1 MNLKLVSIFIL
12 GIITLFSCIH
22 AKNMNHVSD
31 TNLNGN
37 SVPKSPVLENRFLM
51 VNKNKTTYCNGNDST
66 ISDRVI
72 VALTD
77 TKIKS
82 SKGKIN
88 LVRGECA
95 VFHFAE
101 SYEIM
106 KGEYFEIAIKKNHPK
121 PIKPKVWYEP
131 TKNASVIEN
140 EDFRIFKEQ
149 LGAGEERAFH
159 SHLERLVVR
168 LNKVQLTDPRFYPN
182 GQEGVGIQEP
192 NTVKF
197 ADPVEHVVKNLG
209 NIPLFNIVLE
219 FKPWEGIG
227 SRL

>member
-1 MNLKLVSIFIL
+1 MISNNEFFKSCLIFSWCVITFYSCVNTNQTVIRHNL
-12 GIITLFSCIH
+12 
-22 AKNMNHVSD
+22 D
-31 TNLNGN
+31 TNITNQKN
-37 SVPKSPVLENRFLM
+37 SAVLENRFLI
-51 VNKNKTTYCNGNDST
+51 VNKNKTVFANGNDTSM
-66 ISDRVI
+66 SDRVI
-72 VALTD
+72 IALND
-77 TKIKS
+77 VNIKS
-82 SKGKIN
+82 RKSHIKLI
-88 LVRGECA
+88 RGECT

-101 SYEIM
+101 NYEIM

-121 PIKPKVWYEP
+121 PVKPKVWYEP

-149 LGAGEERAFH
+149 LGVGEERAFH
-159 SHLERLVVR
+159 SHLERLVIR

-197 ADPVEHVVKNLG
+197 AEPIEHVVKNLS

-219 FKPWEGIG
+219 FKP
-227 SRL
+227 

>member
-1 MNLKLVSIFIL
+1 MNLKLVSICLL
-12 GIITLFSCIH
+12 GILSLFSCFH
-22 AKNMNHVSD
+22 TKKMNHVSD
-31 TNLNGN
+31 SNLNGTN
-37 SVPKSPVLENRFLM
+37 LSNSPVLENRFLI
-51 VNKNKTTYCNGNDST
+51 VNKNKTTSYNVNDSI

-77 TKIKS
+77 VKIKS

-88 LVRGECA
+88 LVRRECA
-95 VFHFAE
+95 VFHFVE
-101 SYEIM
+101 SFEIM
-106 KGEYFEIAIKKNHPK
+106 KGEYFEISIKKNHPK
-121 PIKPKVWYEP
+121 PIQPKVWYEP
-131 TKNASVIEN
+131 TKNKSVFEN

-168 LNKVQLTDPRFYPN
+168 LNKVQLTDPRFFPK

-197 ADPVEHVVKNLG
+197 AEPVEHVVKNLS

-219 FKPWEGIG
+219 FKP
-227 SRL
+227 